1 MPTKNPRL
9 TITLQ
14 PALADQLRRLSAL
27 TGNSQ
32 SALISEL
39 LDGSGPV
46 FDRMISILEA
56 AKQATSNMR
65 GKIAA
70 DLETAQN
77 QLENVLGIAL
87 DHMSDAEKA
96 IVKKAGK
103 TGGEPRRKAQ
113 RGGAR
118 SASLT
123 PPSNRGVRC
132 DPNATKKK
140 AQNVRPVSHSAKRT
154 TKKTSG

>member
-1 MPTKNPRL
+1 MMHRMPTKNPRL
-9 TITLQ
+9 TITLK

-56 AKQATSNMR
+56 AKQATATMR

-70 DLETAQN
+70 DLDTAQT
-77 QLENVLGIAL
+77 QLEGVLGFAIGTL
-87 DHMSDAEKA
+87 DDLDQAASTAVQDVEKP
-96 IVKKAGK
+96 GR
-103 TGGEPRRKAQ
+103 EPRRQAQ
-113 RGGAR
+113 RGGVHGAD
-118 SASLT
+118 ST
-123 PPSNRGVRC
+123 PISNRGVRY
-132 DPNATKKK
+132 DPTATEK
-140 AQNVRPVSHSAKRT
+140 
-154 TKKTSG
+154 